1 MPRLPADNERTR
13 RIEKQVPDNIT
24 VTVGRGE
31 PLAIEKGSLAR
42 EVLPGRVA
50 ERAVCVLVEGV
61 AADLSSPL
69 LNDCSVEPVMAESG
83 PGLEVLRHSTAHLL
97 AHAVK
102 RLYPSAQVTIG
113 PVIEDGFYYDFSY
126 PAGFGP
132 EDLEKI
138 EAEMS
143 RIIAEDHPVAREE
156 LNRDNARALF
166 ADKGEEYKAEIIDD
180 LDEATVSLYRQG
192 DFVDLC
198 RGPHV
203 PSTGQLGVF
212 KLTHVAGAYWR
223 GDEKRPM
230 LQRIYGTA
238 FAKKKELSSH
248 LARIEEARKRD
259 HRKIGKDLGLFSFHP
274 EAPASPFFHPDGAA
288 LYNQLVSYIRGLYIE
303 YGYEEVITPQILDV
317 DLWHRSGHY
326 DNYVDNM
333 YFTTVDDKEFAVKP
347 MNCPTHCLM
356 FSEGKKSYRD
366 LPIRMADFG
375 RLHRYERSGVVH
387 GLARVRSFCQD
398 DAHIFCRPEDIESEI
413 SAVLD
418 MINRTHRA
426 FGFEE
431 SKVYLSTRPAKSI
444 GSDQVWEQAEATLR
458 AVLQKEAPD
467 FIENPGDGAFYG
479 PKIDFAV
486 IDAMKR
492 EWQLST
498 VQLDFSM
505 PERFSLGYVDSEGGE
520 RCPVMIHRAVL
531 GSLERFMAILLEHTG
546 GALPLWLAPCQV
558 RFVTVTDRQ
567 NEYAAAA
574 VEQLKSAGIRARAD
588 LRNEKLGFKIREA
601 QKQKVPVIAVV
612 GDREVEAG
620 TVAPRLHGDSQLEAM
635 SLADF
640 SEWLIERND
649 PEHGGVS

>member
-1 MPRLPADNERTR
+1 MQRLPADNERTR

-31 PLAIEKGSLAR
+31 PLAIKKGSLAR

-61 AADLSSPL
+61 AADLSSQL

-113 PVIEDGFYYDFSY
+113 PVIEDGFYYDFAY

-143 RIIAEDHPVAREE
+143 RIIAEDHPVSREE
-156 LNRDNARALF
+156 LLRDSARALF
-166 ADKGEEYKAEIIDD
+166 ADKGEDYKAEIIDD
-180 LDEATVSLYRQG
+180 LDEPTVSLYRQG

>member
-1 MPRLPADNERTR
+1 
-13 RIEKQVPDNIT
+13 
-24 VTVGRGE
+24 
-31 PLAIEKGSLAR
+31 
-42 EVLPGRVA
+42 
-50 ERAVCVLVEGV
+50 
-61 AADLSSPL
+61 
-69 LNDCSVEPVMAESG
+69 
-83 PGLEVLRHSTAHLL
+83 
-97 AHAVK
+97 
-102 RLYPSAQVTIG
+102 
-113 PVIEDGFYYDFSY
+113 
-126 PAGFGP
+126 
-132 EDLEKI
+132 
-138 EAEMS
+138 
-143 RIIAEDHPVAREE
+143 
-156 LNRDNARALF
+156 
-166 ADKGEEYKAEIIDD
+166 
-180 LDEATVSLYRQG
+180 
-192 DFVDLC
+192 
-198 RGPHV
+198 
-203 PSTGQLGVF
+203 
-212 KLTHVAGAYWR
+212 
-223 GDEKRPM
+223 
-230 LQRIYGTA
+230 
-238 FAKKKELSSH
+238 
-248 LARIEEARKRD
+248 
-259 HRKIGKDLGLFSFHP
+259 
-274 EAPASPFFHPDGAA
+274 
-288 LYNQLVSYIRGLYIE
+288 
-303 YGYEEVITPQILDV
+303 V

-356 FSEGKKSYRD
+356 FGEGKKSYRD

-413 SAVLD
+413 SAVLH

-444 GSDQVWEQAEATLR
+444 GSDQMWEQAEATLR
-458 AVLQKEAPD
+458 AVLEKEAPD

-505 PERFSLGYVDSEGGE
+505 PERFSLGYVDSDGGE

-531 GSLERFMAILLEHTG
+531 GSLERFMAILLEHTSG
-546 GALPLWLAPCQV
+546 VLPLWLAPCQV

-612 GDREVEAG
+612 GDREVEDG
-620 TVAPRLHGDSQLEAM
+620 SVAPRLHGDSQLEAM
-635 SLADF
+635 SLVDF
-640 SEWLIERND
+640 TAWLIERND
-649 PEHGGVS
+649 PEHGGAS